1 MSECANNT
9 KTGGVNVYAVY
20 IFGGILALLLA
31 AVIFAPMVE
40 RKRVREAEAPTPEGR
55 KARALDALRELE
67 FEFETGKM
75 AEADYHRLRAHWA
88 AEAIEARD
96 ALGEAIPGGRGADQP
111 VVTAGSCPVCGAEI
125 RAGAKFCSRCGEA
138 VVGAATGS

>member
-1 MSECANNT
+1 M
-9 KTGGVNVYAVY
+9 YAVY

-40 RKRVREAEAPTPEGR
+40 RKSVREAEAPTPEGR

-67 FEFETGKM
+67 FEYETGKM
-75 AEADYHRLRAHWA
+75 AESDYQKLRAHWA

-96 ALGEAIPGGRGADQP
+96 ALGETSGR
-111 VVTAGSCPVCGAEI
+111 VVTGGECPVCGA
-125 RAGAKFCSRCGEA
+125 AVKSGARFCSRCGESIA
-138 VVGAATGS
+138 DAAPAT

>member
-1 MSECANNT
+1 M
-9 KTGGVNVYAVY
+9 TGGANVYAVY

-67 FEFETGKM
+67 FEYETGKM
-75 AEADYHRLRAHWA
+75 AESDYQRLRAHWA
-88 AEAIEARD
+88 KEAIDARD
-96 ALGEAIPGGRGADQP
+96 ALGESIPGAAAPG
-111 VVTAGSCPVCGAEI
+111 VVTASGTACPVCGAAL
-125 RAGAKFCSRCGEA
+125 RPGAKFCSRCGEA
-138 VVGAATGS
+138 VAEAGEGA

>member
-1 MSECANNT
+1 M
-9 KTGGVNVYAVY
+9 YAVY

-31 AVIFAPMVE
+31 AVIFAPLVE

-67 FEFETGKM
+67 FEYETGKM
-75 AEADYHRLRAHWA
+75 AESDYQKLRAHWA

-96 ALGEAIPGGRGADQP
+96 ALGETSTPAAAAED
-111 VVTAGSCPVCGAEI
+111 CPVCAAKVKPGA
-125 RAGAKFCSRCGEA
+125 RFCSRCGESLE
-138 VVGAATGS
+138 GAAEAT

>member
-1 MSECANNT
+1 M
-9 KTGGVNVYAVY
+9 YAVY

-67 FEFETGKM
+67 FEYETGKM
-75 AEADYHRLRAHWA
+75 AESDYQKLRAHWA

-96 ALGEAIPGGRGADQP
+96 SLGETSSADVPAGA
-111 VVTAGSCPVCGAEI
+111 CHVCGASLKP
-125 RAGAKFCSRCGEA
+125 GARFCSRCGESIA
-138 VVGAATGS
+138 DAASAT

>member
-1 MSECANNT
+1 M
-9 KTGGVNVYAVY
+9 YAVY

-40 RKRVREAEAPTPEGR
+40 RNRVREAEAPTPEGR

-67 FEFETGKM
+67 FEYETGKM
-75 AEADYHRLRAHWA
+75 AESDYQKLRAHWA

-96 ALGEAIPGGRGADQP
+96 ALGESSVSDLP
-111 VVTAGSCPVCGAEI
+111 AGDCPVCGA
-125 RAGAKFCSRCGEA
+125 AVKPGARFCSRCGGA
-138 VVGAATGS
+138 IADATAAT

>member
-1 MSECANNT
+1 M
-9 KTGGVNVYAVY
+9 YAVY

-40 RKRVREAEAPTPEGR
+40 RKSVREAEAPTPEGR

-67 FEFETGKM
+67 FEYETGKM
-75 AEADYHRLRAHWA
+75 AESDYRQLRAHWA

-96 ALGEAIPGGRGADQP
+96 ALGEASGP
-111 VVTAGSCPVCGAEI
+111 TGSAAECPVCAATVKPGA
-125 RAGAKFCSRCGEA
+125 RFCSRCGESLA
-138 VVGAATGS
+138 DAASAS

>member
-1 MSECANNT
+1 
-9 KTGGVNVYAVY
+9 VYAVY

-40 RKRVREAEAPTPEGR
+40 RKSVREAEAPTPEGR

-75 AEADYHRLRAHWA
+75 AESDYQKLRAHWA

-96 ALGEAIPGGRGADQP
+96 SLGESSGSDVQ
-111 VVTAGSCPVCGAEI
+111 AGDCPVCGADLKP
-125 RAGAKFCSRCGEA
+125 GARFCSRCGESLA
-138 VVGAATGS
+138 DPAPAT

>member
-1 MSECANNT
+1 M
-9 KTGGVNVYAVY
+9 TGGANVYAVY

-40 RKRVREAEAPTPEGR
+40 RKSVREAEAPTPEGR

-67 FEFETGKM
+67 FEYETGKM
-75 AEADYHRLRAHWA
+75 AESDYQRLRTRWA
-88 AEAIEARD
+88 KEAIEARD
-96 ALGEAIPGGRGADQP
+96 ALGESGSEVLSSGA
-111 VVTAGSCPVCGAEI
+111 VTGPPTDCPVCGATL

-138 VVGAATGS
+138 VAGDDA